1 MTVGMIK
8 KKPSL
13 LWVYSGSLAVALDK
27 ATWLNT
33 AAELAGM
40 GWDVTLVASGFPPE
54 GIAASARMVSVPWPK
69 LYFVGYFLYHL
80 QTLRYILEDH
90 NRLDVILFH
99 PPTLLFLFP
108 LCLLGRLFHVKVPR
122 LVLDFRTVPMTVATF
137 RSKLQNHFFGFN
149 VRVANHWV
157 DGQTAITCRL
167 AKALEYPTG
176 RRLGAWPSGA
186 GLEQFEP
193 AKAGRMWLTA
203 EAPVRLVYIGTVSD
217 ERHLLE
223 LCQAVHMV
231 RREGLDVVLTVVG
244 DGQQRAELEAY
255 AEEHDLGAIEIKP
268 AVPYAIV
275 PELLMTADVGVLPFP
290 NEPKFQVSSPIKLFE
305 YLAAGMPVLATR
317 IVCHT
322 DVLGDA
328 DCVFWADDA
337 TPVALVMAVRE
348 VCARKSELAEM
359 GHKSAQIAQ
368 AWTWVESAKKLDKA
382 LQASFQT

>member
-1 MTVGMIK
+1 MTGGMIK

-13 LWVYSGSLAVALDK
+13 LWVYSGSLAKVLDK
-27 ATWLNT
+27 ATWLET
-33 AAELAGM
+33 AAELAGI

-54 GIAASARMVSVPWPK
+54 GVEASIRMVSIPWPK
-69 LYFVGYFLYHL
+69 VYFVGYSLYHL
-80 QTLRYILEDH
+80 QTLRYLLKNH

-108 LCLLGRLFHVKVPR
+108 MCLLGRLFHVKVPR

-149 VRVANHWV
+149 IRVANYWV

-167 AKALEYPTG
+167 AKALGIPD
-176 RRLGAWPSGA
+176 RLLLGVWPSGV

-193 AKAGRMWLTA
+193 AKAGRMWSTS
-203 EAPVRLVYIGTVSD
+203 ESPIRLVYIGTVSE

-244 DGQQRAELEAY
+244 DGRQRAELEIY
-255 AEEHDLGAIEIKP
+255 AQEHDLGAIEIKP
-268 AVPYAIV
+268 AVPYTIV
-275 PELLMTADVGVLPFP
+275 PELLMMADVGVLPFP

-322 DVLGDA
+322 DVLGDT

-337 TPVALVMAVRE
+337 TPVALAIAIRE
-348 VCARKSELAEM
+348 VCARKLELAEM
-359 GHKSAQIAQ
+359 GHKSAKIVQ
-368 AWTWVESAKKLDKA
+368 AWTWEESAKKLDKA
-382 LQASFQT
+382 LQASFHT